1 MTVADPLDNVR
12 AWWDEDADIDA
23 DAYEPEAL
31 ADDTAPAESPE
42 PPSTPGAAPAQD
54 FVHLHVHSEFSL
66 LDGLSPVKRI
76 VDTAKRQGMRAVAL
90 TDHGN
95 LYGAIDFYSYARSVG
110 IKPIL
115 GVETYV
121 SPRGMSDKG
130 GSQDRNYFHLVL
142 LAKNREGY
150 QNLLKLVSRASLEGY
165 YYKPRIDRALLAEH
179 ASGLIA
185 LSACYSGEPSR
196 AILESDFLKAR
207 EAAAW
212 YREVFGEDYFLE
224 LQDHGNPDD
233 QVVNAGLI
241 ELNKQ
246 LGIPLVVTNDSHYT
260 IPEEA
265 AAQDVLL
272 CVQTNSTDQ
281 DPKRMRME
289 PSGAFCLKSPEEM
302 WRLFGHVPD
311 ALRNTL
317 LIAER
322 CDLQLEFGRLS
333 FPELDHIVPAGQTPQ
348 QFLAQTC
355 EEGLRRRYGAAL
367 NDEHRQRLRYELD
380 VVDTTGFAAYILFVW
395 DFVDWARRRGIPCGP
410 RGSAAGSIILYC
422 LGISDLDP
430 VRYGLTFERFLNPE
444 RIQMP
449 DIDMDFADDR
459 RDEVIQYVIDRYG
472 RERVAQII
480 TFGRLLARAAIRD
493 VGRALDY
500 PLNEVDRVAKLIPPV
515 PIGLKL
521 KDALEQNPELKSMY
535 DGQPHIRTL
544 IDRAQSVEGVA
555 RHAGTHAAGVVVA
568 DQPLTNY
575 VPLQRATRGDSA
587 MTQYDMKV
595 LDKIGLLKMDFLG
608 LANLTMLSKTLEN
621 IKLRHGIELDLGQ
634 LPLDDPQTY
643 AMLSR
648 GETRTVFQL
657 EGSGMTR
664 AVVDLQPTTL
674 DHLAALVALYRPG
687 PMAHIPSYIARRD
700 GREAATPPD
709 AALADVLEE
718 SYGVIVYQ
726 DQVLQVVRKL
736 AGYSLG
742 QADVLRRA
750 MGKKEKDVMAREGP
764 KFIEAVIANGYP
776 KSTAESVWELLQPFA
791 GYAFNKCLIA
801 DTELIDAAT
810 GERTTIGSLYA
821 NPGAFTVHSLG
832 GDGKLHARRV
842 SDVLANGCKPVFELR
857 TAQGRRITATANHP
871 FRTLNGWTNLAD
883 LQVGDRIAA
892 PRELRIASGDSWPKH
907 ELVVLAGLLAE
918 GNTCHPSTLYFYNND
933 AGVVDDFVTAA
944 NKFPDTVAQVSR
956 RENGRFVVSVNTGR
970 DTRFFSGQR
979 PWNARSSSAS
989 TKVVKLSRSGAYA
1002 WAEKLAIINRKATQ
1016 KRVPDGVLR
1025 LCDADVELFL
1035 GRLWSGDGFVSNAT
1049 NFVPFY
1055 ATSSREFACDVQLL
1069 LCRLGIVSGIHEKS
1083 FKYRGELRAGWT
1095 VHLVGNTSIA
1105 RFLRRVAP
1113 HIAGRE
1119 GAIAAL
1125 AKHVGSETDVTSV
1138 DTVPEAVR
1146 SLVNQERLQSGLTWK
1161 QLGERSGVAVRQ
1173 FAAFDARGKHGF
1185 RRSTVLRL
1193 GTFLESDQLQ
1203 SIATSDVLWDRV
1215 VSIEPAGA
1223 QPTYDL
1229 TVEVDHNFVANGLVV
1244 HNSHAFCYALVA
1256 FQTAYLK
1263 ANYPVE
1269 WFAAVLSTIAAD
1281 TDKVV
1286 GVVGEC
1292 RRLGVRILPPDVNAS
1307 MSDFG
1312 VEEDGIR
1319 FGLGAVKNVGEG
1331 AVELMVRERE
1341 ANGPYTSLDEFC
1353 RRQDLHT
1360 INKRVLESMIKC
1372 GAMDGLGRR
1381 EELLEPKRLDS
1392 AIAAAQIDQRAASTG
1407 QTSLFDMFGD
1417 AEASSSMPVTQTAAP
1432 VTTENAAE
1440 VSAAVARER
1449 ALWEK
1454 EVLGFQFGDHPFLEA
1469 AAWLAGTLTH
1479 DTTQLTAD
1487 LSGDKIKMAGLVTG
1501 VRRILT
1507 KTRSQM
1513 AVITLE
1519 DLHGSIEGVVFPRVY
1534 ERSAEMFREDAILV
1548 IEGKVDTRGERP
1560 QIVVDRAEVWTP
1572 PAGTPPPLAPVERLA
1587 PVAGHGSGNGIA
1599 AANGNGNGNG
1609 NGSAN
1614 GNGTARTNTNMIP
1627 NGNGNSNSNSND
1639 DAKHV
1644 LRVVVPRTD
1653 DDNACLRLLEQLHV
1667 LVERF
1672 PGHDAIHLVLHDR
1685 SGGRIELAGADI
1697 PVKHSSELES
1707 QVRTLVGEANL
1718 EVSTSS

>member
-12 AWWDEDADIDA
+12 AWWDEDADIDP
-23 DAYEPEAL
+23 DAYEPEAG
-31 ADDTAPAESPE
+31 AEEAPLETPE
-42 PPSTPGAAPAQD
+42 VSGPPQAAPAQD

-76 VDTAKRQGMRAVAL
+76 VDTAKRQGMRAIAL

-95 LYGAIDFYSYARSVG
+95 LYGAIDFYSYAKSVG

-196 AILESDFLKAR
+196 AILESDFSKAR
-207 EAAAW
+207 DAAAW

-224 LQDHGNPDD
+224 LQDHGNADD

-260 IPEEA
+260 VAEEA

-281 DPKRMRME
+281 DPRRMRME
-289 PSGAFCLKSPEEM
+289 PGGAFCLKPPDEM
-302 WRLFGHVPD
+302 WRLFGHLPD
-311 ALRNTL
+311 ALRNTVA
-317 LIAER
+317 IAER

-333 FPELDHIVPAGQTPQ
+333 FPELDHIIPAGQTPQ
-348 QFLAQTC
+348 AFLAQTS
-355 EEGLRRRYGAAL
+355 EDGLRRRYGEAL
-367 NDEHRQRLRYELD
+367 SDEHWQRLRYELE
-380 VVDTTGFAAYILFVW
+380 VVDKTGFAAYILFVW

-410 RGSAAGSIILYC
+410 RGSAAGSIILYS

-521 KDALEQNPELKSMY
+521 KDALDQNAELKSMY
-535 DGQPHIRTL
+535 DTQPHIKTL

-608 LANLTMLSKTLEN
+608 LANLTMLSKALEN
-621 IKLRHGIELDLGQ
+621 IKLRHGIELDLAR
-634 LPLDDPQTY
+634 LTLDDPKTY
-643 AMLSR
+643 AMLGR

-664 AVVDLQPTTL
+664 AVVDLQPSSL

-700 GREAATPPD
+700 GREAANPPD

-718 SYGVIVYQ
+718 SYGIIVYQ

-764 KFIEAVIANGYP
+764 KFIESVVGNGYP

-791 GYAFNKCLIA
+791 GYAFNKA
-801 DTELIDAAT
+801 
-810 GERTTIGSLYA
+810 
-821 NPGAFTVHSLG
+821 
-832 GDGKLHARRV
+832 HA
-842 SDVLANGCKPVFELR
+842 
-857 TAQGRRITATANHP
+857 
-871 FRTLNGWTNLAD
+871 
-883 LQVGDRIAA
+883 
-892 PRELRIASGDSWPKH
+892 
-907 ELVVLAGLLAE
+907 
-918 GNTCHPSTLYFYNND
+918 Y
-933 AGVVDDFVTAA
+933 
-944 NKFPDTVAQVSR
+944 
-956 RENGRFVVSVNTGR
+956 
-970 DTRFFSGQR
+970 
-979 PWNARSSSAS
+979 
-989 TKVVKLSRSGAYA
+989 
-1002 WAEKLAIINRKATQ
+1002 
-1016 KRVPDGVLR
+1016 
-1025 LCDADVELFL
+1025 
-1035 GRLWSGDGFVSNAT
+1035 
-1049 NFVPFY
+1049 
-1055 ATSSREFACDVQLL
+1055 
-1069 LCRLGIVSGIHEKS
+1069 
-1083 FKYRGELRAGWT
+1083 
-1095 VHLVGNTSIA
+1095 
-1105 RFLRRVAP
+1105 
-1113 HIAGRE
+1113 
-1119 GAIAAL
+1119 
-1125 AKHVGSETDVTSV
+1125 
-1138 DTVPEAVR
+1138 
-1146 SLVNQERLQSGLTWK
+1146 
-1161 QLGERSGVAVRQ
+1161 
-1173 FAAFDARGKHGF
+1173 
-1185 RRSTVLRL
+1185 
-1193 GTFLESDQLQ
+1193 
-1203 SIATSDVLWDRV
+1203 
-1215 VSIEPAGA
+1215 
-1223 QPTYDL
+1223 
-1229 TVEVDHNFVANGLVV
+1229 
-1244 HNSHAFCYALVA
+1244 CYALVA

-1281 TDKVV
+1281 TDKIV

-1292 RRLGVRILPPDVNAS
+1292 RRLGVRVLAPDVNS
-1307 MSDFG
+1307 SKLDCG
-1312 VEEDGIR
+1312 VEADAIR

-1331 AVELMVRERE
+1331 AVEMIVRERDS
-1341 ANGPYTSLDEFC
+1341 NGPYTSLEEFC
-1353 RRQDLHT
+1353 RRQELHT
-1360 INKRVLESMIKC
+1360 VNKRVLESLIKC
-1372 GAMDGLGRR
+1372 GAMDALGSR
-1381 EELLEPKRLDS
+1381 EALLDSKRLDS
-1392 AIAAAQIDQRAASTG
+1392 AIAAAQIEQRAASTG
-1407 QTSLFDMFGD
+1407 QTSLFDMFSSE
-1417 AEASSSMPVTQTAAP
+1417 AEPVHSPTPSLAAP
-1432 VTTENAAE
+1432 AANGTAE
-1440 VSAAVARER
+1440 VSTAAARER

-1454 EVLGFQFGDHPFLEA
+1454 EVLGFQFGDHPFMEA

-1479 DTTQLTAD
+1479 DTTQLTSD
-1487 LSGDKIKMAGLVTG
+1487 LSGEKIKIGGLVTG

-1507 KTRSQM
+1507 KTKSQM
-1513 AVITLE
+1513 AIITLE
-1519 DLHGSIEGVVFPRVY
+1519 DLHGSIEAVVFPRVY
-1534 ERSAEMFREDAILV
+1534 ERSAEVFREDAILV

-1560 QIVVDRAEVWTP
+1560 QVVVDRAEVWTP
-1572 PAGTPPPLAPVERLA
+1572 PADGTPPPLAPTRVVGEATPLHGGPVGSTNGHSNGHLA
-1587 PVAGHGSGNGIA
+1587 APLHTENGDVKAVAATEPEMNG
-1599 AANGNGNGNG
+1599 
-1609 NGSAN
+1609 
-1614 GNGTARTNTNMIP
+1614 
-1627 NGNGNSNSNSND
+1627 
-1639 DAKHV
+1639 KHV

-1672 PGHDAIHLVLHDR
+1672 PGSDKIELVLHDR
-1685 SGGRIELAGADI
+1685 AGGQIELAGAEI

-1707 QVRTLVGEANL
+1707 QVRTLVGETNL
-1718 EVSTSS
+1718 EITRV